1 MSENQEKKE
10 IENLNLEND
19 DFDDKS
25 IKEIKR

>member
-19 DFDDKS
+19 DLDDKS

>member
-1 MSENQEKKE
+1 MSESQEKKE

>member
-19 DFDDKS
+19 DLDDRS

>member
-1 MSENQEKKE
+1 MSENQEKKD

-19 DFDDKS
+19 DLDDKS

>member
-1 MSENQEKKE
+1 MSENQEKKG

-19 DFDDKS
+19 DLDDKS